1 MSAIVVIVTT
11 TEGPLR
17 RGLLCTA
24 AVAATLFAGTAIP
37 GPVATA
43 DSPMCTQVGTFCGF
57 YSPSHRIDCEIDTGD
72 PARVDSVYCKTIEPA
87 RSVTL
92 DDSGSVRTCAGE
104 TCLGDAAENTPT
116 LEYGQTV
123 TLGPFRCLSEKTGM
137 TCTTAAG
144 RGFLVSTAG
153 ITTVG

>member
-11 TEGPLR
+11 TNGPLR

-24 AVAATLFAGTAIP
+24 AAAAMVVVSTAIP
-37 GPVATA
+37 QPVAVA
-43 DSPMCTQVGTFCGF
+43 DPPICTQVGTFCGF

-72 PARVDSVYCKTIEPA
+72 PTSMDSVYCKTIEPA

-92 DDSGSVRTCAGE
+92 DDLGTVTTCAGE

-116 LEYGQTV
+116 LGYGQTV
-123 TLGPFRCLSEKTGM
+123 TLGPFSCLSEKAGM
-137 TCTTAAG
+137 TCTTTAG
-144 RGFLVSTAG
+144 RGFLMSTAG